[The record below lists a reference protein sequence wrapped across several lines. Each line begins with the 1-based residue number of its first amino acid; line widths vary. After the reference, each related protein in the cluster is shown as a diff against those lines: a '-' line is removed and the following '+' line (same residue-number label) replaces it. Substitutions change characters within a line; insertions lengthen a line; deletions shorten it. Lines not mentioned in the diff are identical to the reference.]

1 MGWAVVDV
9 ERISADVVDVA
20 LRIHREL
27 GSGLLESVYETVL
40 AGKLVQLGYYVE
52 RQKPVSITFEGEQF
66 HGAFRIDVLVERSFI
81 IEIKSVERL
90 NGAHAK
96 QLLTYL
102 RLTGQPLGL
111 LINFG
116 GATLKEGLRRV
127 VNSHQSFASSRLRVN
142 QFSPDQIG

>member
-1 MGWAVVDV
+1 MKDA

-27 GSGLLESVYETVL
+27 GPGLLESVYELVL
-40 AGKLVQLGYYVE
+40 AHKLAALGYHVE
-52 RQKPVSITFEGEQF
+52 RQRPIDIRFEGMRIE
-66 HGAFRIDVLVERSFI
+66 GAFRIDLLI
-81 IEIKSVERL
+81 DGCLLIEIKSVERL
-90 NGAHAK
+90 SAVHGK

-102 RLTGQPLGL
+102 RLSDQPLGL

-127 VNSHQSFASSRLRVN
+127 VNNHWDFASSRLRVN
-142 QFSPDQIG
+142 QEG